1 MTRITV
7 GPVIGLVTDTTA
19 RVAIE
24 VDTAAEV
31 TCRATDRHGNWT
43 EASLS
48 LDKDRFSAFELS
60 GLEPEENYSVTFEGA
75 ESPVAS
81 SFHTIATTPDRM
93 NICAVSC
100 NFTIFRED
108 TDCWRDLYDR
118 NIKPGNIDLL
128 VHIGDQIYGDSA
140 FQEAESILNGALFGS
155 PDQQEQIKDLYR
167 RLYRMTWRF
176 PATRDVL
183 ANVSNLMIWDDH
195 EIRDDWGSRAGD
207 NNPETQAHHI
217 GTLAQEVFREY
228 QRQLWQNKDDWPG
241 NKFEGHFHKW
251 GQIGVLFVDQ
261 RGGRTFEFD
270 PTRPYLGAEQWDRI
284 SSALSPGGYFDDVRG
299 LVVVTSVPLVYLG
312 DAITNGGSGLVDD
325 LQDHWAYGTH
335 RAEQVEM
342 LRALRNWKA
351 VGGREL
357 LVVGGDVHIG
367 AHTDIKHNDK
377 PIFKQLITSPM
388 TNKPPGFLGFKALKA
403 MLELEESLTD
413 SYSFEHSDYTRLRN
427 YGMILVRIPED
438 TTAIP
443 KVSGGLEKPHNQKS
457 GG

>member
-1 MTRITV
+1 MVRITV

-24 VDTAAEV
+24 IDTAADV
-31 TCRATDRHGNWT
+31 TCLATDRYGNYV

-48 LDKDRFSAFELS
+48 LKKDRFTAFELS
-60 GLEPEENYSVTFEGA
+60 DLEPDSRYTFSFEGA
-75 ESPVAS
+75 ESPVSS
-81 SFHTIATTPDRM
+81 SFHTLATTPERM

-100 NFTIFRED
+100 NFTIFREE

-140 FQEAESILNGALFGS
+140 FQEAESLLEGALVGS
-155 PDQQEQIKDLYR
+155 AAQQEQIRDLYR

-176 PATRDVL
+176 PATRDVM
-183 ANVSNLMIWDDH
+183 ANVPNLMIWDDH

-207 NNPETQAHHI
+207 NNPATQAHHI

-228 QRQLWQNKDDWPG
+228 QRQLWQSADDWPD

-251 GQIGVLFVDQ
+251 GEIGLLFVDQ

-270 PTRPYLGAEQWDRI
+270 PARPYLGTEQWNQI
-284 SSALSPGGYFDDVRG
+284 STALSPGGYFDDVRG

-342 LRALRNWKA
+342 LRALRKWKA

-367 AHTDIKHNDK
+367 VHTDIKHNNQT
-377 PIFKQLITSPM
+377 IFKQLITSPM

-413 SYSFEHSDYTRLRN
+413 SYAFEHSDYTRLRN
-427 YGMILVRIPED
+427 YGMVLVRIPED
-438 TTAIP
+438 VTATP
-443 KVSGGLEKPHNQKS
+443 KVSGGLEKPHNQKN